1 MENNHLIVQ
10 IEHVTKNY
18 GKEPNIIKALD
29 DVTLHIEE
37 GSFTAIVGA
46 SGSGKTTLLNILG
59 GLDFPTAGNISIA
72 GHDLSAMDKDQAT
85 IFRRRHIGIV
95 YQKYNLINMLNVYEN
110 VVFPIEMDGNKPDK
124 EYIDSILHTLGLEDK
139 KERKVSTLS
148 GGQQQR
154 VAIARALAIKPS
166 ILLCDEPTGN
176 LDSRTSLDVI
186 LLMKS
191 CSARFHQT
199 IIMITHNEEIAQMTD
214 QIIHIEDGRLYHRE
228 WGNPCL

>member
-154 VAIARALAIKPS
+154 VAIARALAVKPS